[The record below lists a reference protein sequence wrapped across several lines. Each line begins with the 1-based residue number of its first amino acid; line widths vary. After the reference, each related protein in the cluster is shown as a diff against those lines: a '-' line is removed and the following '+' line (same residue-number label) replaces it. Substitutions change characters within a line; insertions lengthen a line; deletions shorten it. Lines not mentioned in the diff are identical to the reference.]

1 MHWMINGAAPDEYVR
16 SELYEL
22 LRDRAIAGQ
31 PIADGILV
39 YRRGARMFWEALPDL
54 ATGAT

>member
-1 MHWMINGAAPDEYVR
+1 MINGAAPDEYVR